1 MSKQSKKSKSVHY
14 KYKGHKSQLMVNIYI
29 SHNYDNFL
37 KHKIIQEIKTN
48 IEIYQK
54 DITRPHTKKTIKFFK
69 SYSAFLIFTYI
80 ISYNPTITPFSFF
93 FFFCL
98 FLGPHLWNTE
108 IPWIG
113 LRVESELK
121 LEPMPQPLQHW
132 IPDVSGSLQQKAA
145 CSNKQLAATLDH

>member
-54 DITRPHTKKTIKFFK
+54 DITRPHTKKTINIKKYKEYRQYSLIKNRKMENNFK
-69 SYSAFLIFTYI
+69 I
-80 ISYNPTITPFSFF
+80 
-93 FFFCL
+93 
-98 FLGPHLWNTE
+98 
-108 IPWIG
+108 
-113 LRVESELK
+113 RK
-121 LEPMPQPLQHW
+121 
-132 IPDVSGSLQQKAA
+132 
-145 CSNKQLAATLDH
+145 